1 MSSNRKGEVM
11 NRKLLRGAAM
21 ALVLSAGL
29 TNFVHAA
36 DTPSQGGAIVVTYK
50 DDMATLD
57 PAIGY
62 DWQNWSMIN
71 SMFSRLVDYK
81 PGSTELEPSLATSY
95 TVSPDGLTYTFKL
108 NPNAKFT
115 NGRKVVAADVKY
127 SIERAVNPKTQ
138 GPGGGFYH
146 SIVGQ
151 DKMAD
156 GSALTISGIDAIGED
171 TVKFTLSQ
179 PDATFLNI
187 LALNFASTV
196 PKEVVEAEGADFGK
210 KPLGSGA
217 YILKEWVSGQHLIF
231 VRNPDYFRPRPDLDQ
246 FTVEIG
252 QEPLVNILRLQ
263 KGEVD
268 IAGDGIPPAK
278 YLEIKNSADAK
289 DLIVDRSQ
297 LETSYITINVTKKP
311 FDDVRV
317 RKAINMAINKDRIV
331 RIVNG
336 RATPASQV
344 LPPGMPG
351 YDSAYK
357 GYPYDVEG
365 AKKLMEEAGL
375 KDGFSTTL
383 YAMNTDPNPR
393 IAQAIQQDLAA
404 IGIKAEIKA
413 LAQPEVIAAGGNK
426 DQSSLIWS
434 GGMGWVNDFPDP
446 SDFYGP
452 ILGCGG
458 AVTGGWN
465 WSWFCDKSF
474 EDRATKADAMSK
486 PEEKDER
493 YKVWGQI
500 FTDIQTQQAPWAPVF
515 NERRV
520 VAKSKRMG
528 GPDQVYIDPTRVID
542 YEAIYIK
549 K

>member
-1 MSSNRKGEVM
+1 MM
-11 NRKLLRGAAM
+11 NRKLLKSAAM

-29 TNFVHAA
+29 ANFGKAA
-36 DTPSQGGAIVVTYK
+36 DTPNQGGTIVVTYK

-81 PGSTELEPSLATSY
+81 FGTTEIAPSLADSW
-95 TVSPDGLTYTFKL
+95 TVSPDGLVYTFKL

-115 NGRKVVAADVKY
+115 NGRRVTAADVKY

-151 DKMAD
+151 DKMTD
-156 GSALTISGIDAIGED
+156 GSAMTIPGIEAVDESTI
-171 TVKFTLSQ
+171 KFTLTQ
-179 PDATFLNI
+179 PDATFLNV
-187 LALNFASTV
+187 LALNFASAV

-210 KPLGSGA
+210 KPVGSGA
-217 YILKEWVSGQHLIF
+217 FKLDEWVPGQRLVF
-231 VRNPDYFRPRPDLDQ
+231 SRNPDYFRGRPNLDGYK
-246 FTVEIG
+246 VEIG
-252 QEPLVNILRLQ
+252 QEPLVAILRLQ

-268 IAGDGIPPAK
+268 IAGDGVPPAK
-278 YLEIKNSADAK
+278 YLEIKNSAEGK
-289 DLIVDRSQ
+289 SMIVDHDQ
-297 LETSYITINVTKKP
+297 VETSYITINVTKKP

-331 RIVNG
+331 RIING
-336 RATPASQV
+336 RATVADQV
-344 LPPGMPG
+344 LPPLMPG
-351 YDSAYK
+351 YDKAYK

-375 KDGFSTTL
+375 KDGFETTL
-383 YAMNTDPNPR
+383 YAMNADPNPR

-404 IGIKAEIKA
+404 IGIKAEIKS

-426 DQSSLIWS
+426 DQAALTWS
-434 GGMGWVNDFPDP
+434 GGMGWMNDYPDP

-458 AVTGGWN
+458 AVAGGWN
-465 WSWFCDKSF
+465 WSWFCDKTF

-493 YKVWGQI
+493 YKIWSQI
-500 FTDIQTQQAPWAPVF
+500 FTDIQAQQAPWAPVF

-520 VAKSKRMG
+520 VAKSSRMG
-528 GPDQVYIDPTRVID
+528 GPDEVYVDPTRIID
-542 YEAIYIK
+542 YPAVYIK

>member
-1 MSSNRKGEVM
+1 MR
-11 NRKLLRGAAM
+11 RDWLRMTAAAI
-21 ALVLSAGL
+21 ALSVAGGL
-29 TNFVHAA
+29 AA
-36 DTPSQGGAIVVTYK
+36 PALADGGPVQGGSIVVTYK

-71 SMFSRLVDYK
+71 AIFSRLVDYK
-81 PGSTELEPSLATSY
+81 AGTTELEPSLATSY
-95 TVSPDGLTYTFKL
+95 EISPDGLTYTFKL
-108 NPNAKFT
+108 NPKAKFT

-138 GPGGGFYH
+138 GPGAGFFH
-146 SIVGQ
+146 SIVGA
-151 DKMAD
+151 DKMTA
-156 GSALTISGIDAIGED
+156 GSATTMDGIVAVDDE
-171 TVKFTLSQ
+171 TVKFTLTR
-179 PDATFLNI
+179 PDATFLNV
-187 LALNFASTV
+187 LALNFASAV

-210 KPLGSGA
+210 KPVGSGA
-217 YILKEWVSGQHLIF
+217 FKLKEWITGQRLVF
-231 VRNPDYFRPRPDLDQ
+231 DRNPDYFRQRPNLDQ

-252 QEPLVNILRLQ
+252 QEPLVAILRLQ

-278 YLEIKNSADAK
+278 YLEMKNSPNSAGM
-289 DLIVDRSQ
+289 IVDRDQ
-297 LETSYITINVTKKP
+297 LETSYITINTTKKP

-317 RKAINMAINKDRIV
+317 RQAINMAINKDRIV
-331 RIVNG
+331 KIING
-336 RATPASQV
+336 RATVADQV
-344 LPPGMPG
+344 LPPGMAA
-351 YDSAYK
+351 YDKSYK

-365 AKKLMEEAGL
+365 AKKLMADAGL
-375 KDGFSTTL
+375 KDGFSTVL

-426 DQSSLIWS
+426 EQAALTWS
-434 GGMGWVNDFPDP
+434 GGMGWIADFPDG

-458 AVTGGWN
+458 AIPGGWN
-465 WSWFCDKSF
+465 WSWFCDKAF
-474 EDRATKADAMSK
+474 EDRATKADAMSDPK
-486 PEEKDER
+486 QREERAKIWA
-493 YKVWGQI
+493 KI
-500 FTDIQTQQAPWAPVF
+500 FTDIQTEAAPWVPVF
-515 NERRV
+515 NERRI

-542 YEAIYIK
+542 YEAIYATK
-549 K
+549 

>member
-1 MSSNRKGEVM
+1 MTKRWLKATTAALAIASS
-11 NRKLLRGAAM
+11 L
-21 ALVLSAGL
+21 AGL
-29 TNFVHAA
+29 PAHA
-36 DTPSQGGAIVVTYK
+36 DTPVQGGTIVVTYK

-71 SMFSRLVDYK
+71 GLFSRLVDYTF
-81 PGSTELEPSLATSY
+81 GTTDIVPSLAKSWTI
-95 TVSPDGLTYTFKL
+95 SPDGLVYTFKL
-108 NPNAKFT
+108 DPNAKFT
-115 NGRKVVAADVKY
+115 NGRKVVAADVKF

-151 DKMAD
+151 DKLAD
-156 GSALTISGIDAIGED
+156 GSATTISGIETPDD
-171 TVKFTLSQ
+171 TTVKFTLSQ
-179 PDATFLNI
+179 PDATFLNV
-187 LALNFASTV
+187 LALNFSSAV

-210 KPLGSGA
+210 KPVGSGA
-217 YILKEWVSGQHLIF
+217 FKLTEWVPGQRLVF
-231 VRNPDYFRPRPDLDQ
+231 ERNKDYFRDRPNLDG
-246 FTVEIG
+246 FRVEIG
-252 QEPLVNILRLQ
+252 QEPLVAILRLQ

-278 YLEIKNSADAK
+278 YLEMKNSADAK
-289 DLIVDRSQ
+289 DMIVDRAQ
-297 LETSYITINVTKKP
+297 FETSYITINTTKKP

-317 RKAINMAINKDRIV
+317 RQALNMAVNKDRIV
-331 RIVNG
+331 RLING

-344 LPPGMPG
+344 LPPLMPG
-351 YDSAYK
+351 YDKAYQ
-357 GYPYDVEG
+357 GYAYDV
-365 AKKLMEEAGL
+365 AKAKQLLTEAGL
-375 KDGFSTTL
+375 KDGFTTTL

-404 IGIKAEIKA
+404 VGIKAEIKA

-426 DQSSLIWS
+426 DQSELTWS
-434 GGMGWVNDFPDP
+434 GGMGWIADFPDP

-465 WSWFCDKSF
+465 WSWYCDKGF
-474 EDRATKADAMSK
+474 EERGTKADAMSK
-486 PEEKDER
+486 PDQKDER
-493 YKVWGQI
+493 LKVWAQI
-500 FTDIQTQQAPWAPVF
+500 FTDIQTQAAPWVPVF

-528 GPDQVYIDPTRVID
+528 GPDEIYIDPTRVID
-542 YEAIYIK
+542 YEAIYAK
-549 K
+549 Q

>member
-1 MSSNRKGEVM
+1 MM
-11 NRKLLRGAAM
+11 NTKLLMSAAM
-21 ALVLSAGL
+21 ALVLCSGL
-29 TNFVHAA
+29 ANFAQAA
-36 DTPSQGGAIVVTYK
+36 DTPSEGGAIVVTYK

-95 TVSPDGLTYTFKL
+95 TVSPDGLIYTFKL
-108 NPNAKFT
+108 NPDAKFT

-156 GSALTISGIDAIGED
+156 GSAQTISGIEAIGDD
-171 TVKFTLSQ
+171 TVKLALSQ
-179 PDATFLNI
+179 PDATFLNV
-187 LALNFASTV
+187 LALNFASAV

-217 YILKEWVSGQHLIF
+217 YILKEWISGQHLIF
-231 VRNPDYFRPRPDLDQ
+231 VRNPDYFRTRPHLDQ

-278 YLEIKNSADAK
+278 YLEIKNSPDAK

-336 RATPASQV
+336 RATPATQV

-365 AKKLMEEAGL
+365 AKKLMAEAGL
-375 KDGFSTTL
+375 KDGVSTTL

-404 IGIKAEIKA
+404 IGINAEIKS

-426 DQSSLIWS
+426 DQSPLIWS

-458 AVTGGWN
+458 AIAGGWN

-474 EDRATKADAMSK
+474 EDRGTKADAMSK
-486 PEEKDER
+486 PEEKDQR

-528 GPDQVYIDPTRVID
+528 GPDEVYIDPTRVID